1 MTRLVFGVLCG
12 LTLLMCRPVL
22 AADSV
27 FREYPDEWYLQR
39 QVFRNVSPN
48 SVWRADAI
56 SNAVQTIGRRLE
68 RGVGLPAQFAEL
80 AVTTCSEKRAAVYAG
95 GWVEVCLP
103 LMLYAET
110 EDEVAFVIGHEIS
123 HIIADHLP
131 QNPNDFYRPSVAEEV
146 LADELGLRMAVAA
159 GYSPDGAFSFFDKID
174 TGDPA
179 AQRAI
184 TGRQDALAEF
194 VEREFAEESDTREF
208 TLFSAELVAAQQV
221 AREYLAE
228 MEEVFADTIAL
239 VNGRENSPDG
249 FALAKDC
256 QEVFSRLEYIHD
268 QYGFIE
274 LTIHSAAAANYWC
287 RFREGTTDAFR
298 RLFMSDMQI
307 DQMSYS
313 LLGVIAVT
321 GSLDPSGGITGIM
334 LDEYRR
340 RALMIPEGYP
350 ELKGRAA
357 MKNRVL
363 FTTAR
368 FLAGCRAVGFIDEE
382 WAVKRYTELT
392 PQLHAQLLSAVSA
405 PQAVSYMMSECNNTL
420 NYARNEKRRAA
431 QTAYEARIAAG
442 QSAETASQMANDMA
456 RHWIAL
462 IYVRDSWVVNRIIR
476 GE

>member
-12 LTLLMCRPVL
+12 LTLLMCRPAL

-27 FREYPDEWYLQR
+27 FREYPKEWYLQR
-39 QVFRNVSPN
+39 QVFRNGSPN
-48 SVWRADAI
+48 SAWRADAI
-56 SNAVQTIGRRLE
+56 SSAVQTISRRLE
-68 RGVGLPAQFAEL
+68 MGVGLPAQFAEVT
-80 AVTTCSEKRAAVYAG
+80 VTTCSEQRAAVYAG

-103 LMLYAET
+103 LLLYAET
-110 EDEVAFVIGHEIS
+110 EDEVAFVLGHEMS

-131 QNPNDFYRPSVAEEV
+131 QNPNEFYRPSVAEEV

-184 TGRQDALAEF
+184 AGRQDALAEL
-194 VEREFAEESDTREF
+194 VEREFVEESDTREF
-208 TLFSAELVAAQQV
+208 TLFSTELASAQQE
-221 AREYLAE
+221 ARAYLAE
-228 MEEVFADTIAL
+228 MEEVFADTIAM
-239 VNGRENSPDG
+239 VNSRENSPDG
-249 FALAKDC
+249 FALAEDC
-256 QEVFSRLEYIHD
+256 REVFSGLEEIHD
-268 QYGFIE
+268 TYGFIE

-287 RFREGTTDAFR
+287 RFREGTTDTFR
-298 RLFMSDMQI
+298 RLFMSDVNI
-307 DQMSYS
+307 DAMSYS

-321 GSLDPSGGITGIM
+321 GSLDPSGGIAAIM
-334 LDEYRR
+334 LEEYRR
-340 RALMIPEGYP
+340 RALMVPEAYP
-350 ELKGRAA
+350 NLKGRAA
-357 MKNRVL
+357 MKNRAL

-382 WAVKRYTELT
+382 WAIKRYTELT
-392 PQLHAQLLSAVSA
+392 PQLRAQLLSAVSA
-405 PQAVSYMMSECNNTL
+405 PQAVDYVMSECNNTL
-420 NYARNEKRRAA
+420 NYSRNEKRRAA
-431 QTAYEARIAAG
+431 QAAYEARIAAG
-442 QSAETASQMANDMA
+442 QSAETAAQMANDMA